1 MFKRSIQIKAKKYNN
16 LCRYKSKQYGIN
28 EELAIRKGENGNMAI
43 RKIRGEGEE
52 ILSKKSR
59 EVELESIKEEK
70 IQELI
75 DDMLETMY
83 KANGVGLAA
92 VQVGILKQ
100 IVVIDVDEECNNPIV
115 LINPKIVKEK
125 GTQEVEEGCLSFPN
139 KFAKVVRP
147 AEVVVEAL
155 DRNGNK
161 IKIKAK
167 ELLAQAIS
175 HEYDHL
181 NGIVFV
187 DKIVPGTLEVVKP
200 NDRVSNQNMKK
211 KE

>member
-139 KFAKVVRP
+139 RFVQVERPSEITVEGINENGDKV
-147 AEVVVEAL
+147 
-155 DRNGNK
+155 K
-161 IKIKAK
+161 ITATG
-167 ELLAQAIS
+167 LLAQALS
-175 HEYDHL
+175 HEIDHL
-181 NGIVFV
+181 NGIVLTDV
-187 DKIVPGTLEVVKP
+187 MIPGTMEYVKP
-200 NDRVSNQNMKK
+200 NKSKK
-211 KE
+211 NSKK